1 MRRRADTGPIDDR
14 QVVTA
19 DLVILTLREKAL
31 HVGLLQ
37 RENPPFE
44 GREALVGAY
53 VHAANDASIE
63 ATAARALREKTGLDG
78 LFLEQLHTF
87 SGPSRDPRGWS
98 VSVAHLALV
107 PWHRLEPMVGQDRR
121 LGFRP
126 VDAVL
131 GSLPFDHDTILQT
144 ALARLRGK
152 GAYST
157 LPARFLPDVF
167 TLAELRETYEVAL
180 GAGRIDVSSFRRK
193 MTEMALLEEAGD
205 TTATGGRRAKLYR
218 LREPVSL
225 FSRRI

>member
-1 MRRRADTGPIDDR
+1 MPPRADSGPINDR

-19 DLVILTLREKAL
+19 DLVILTLRQKAL
-31 HVGLLQ
+31 HVGVL
-37 RENPPFE
+37 RRKNAPFQ
-44 GREALVGAY
+44 GREALIGAY
-53 VHAANDASIE
+53 VHSARDASIE

-87 SGPSRDPRGWS
+87 SGPTRDPRGWS
-98 VSVAHLALV
+98 VSVAHMALV
-107 PWHRLEPMVGQDRR
+107 PWHRLEPLVGQDER

-126 VDAVL
+126 VEAVL
-131 GSLPFDHDTILQT
+131 GSLPFDHDHILET

-167 TLAELRETYEVAL
+167 TLAELRQTYEVAL
-180 GAGRIDVSSFRRK
+180 GVERIDVSSFRRK

-205 TTATGGRRAKLYR
+205 TTATGGRRARLYR